1 MYRNLVRGEG
11 PGVPRTKGSSK
22 TNYHVIA
29 FFGLVL
35 LLRLVSLPVPERIE
49 VPVIPASGPYWRFF
63 PREAVRHPAKANL
76 RLVER
81 LSSAYHPPELSWA
94 KGIEE

>member
-1 MYRNLVRGEG
+1 MNRNLVRGEG
-11 PGVPRTKGSSK
+11 PGVPGTKGSSK

-29 FFGLVL
+29 LLGLVL
-35 LLRLVSLPVPERIE
+35 PLRPASLPEPERIE
-49 VPVIPASGPYWRFF
+49 VPVASAFGPYRRFF

-81 LSSAYHPPELSWA
+81 LGSVYHPPELSRA
-94 KGIEE
+94 EGVEE